1 MLKELRL
8 WLSEIC
14 PTSLFVLK
22 YVDETEPGFLVIEMR
37 FLLFYFSLSTLFC
50 ALVRYTNVD
59 YYYFNYFKSN
69 ITVDKNDNL
78 CVEIIFSLASQELP
92 IYTLKKIFMLFALFL
107 FIVHNIFI
115 LEKLI
120 DVVTSRRTQ
129 RCQK

>member
-8 WLSEIC
+8 WLSERC

-37 FLLFYFSLSTLFC
+37 CLLFYFSLSTLFC